1 MDHHGVFS
9 GPHADAVLA
18 DINEKIELAYTH
30 LVNCKYIFL
39 SPGTS
44 WIYTYASTGEIV
56 GNCHKIPQA
65 QFSKSKL
72 TFAQCMDAFQNIHT
86 NIKSI
91 SPNAIIIWTVSP
103 VRHIRDGLIENQ
115 RSKSLLILAIDEIQ
129 QTYPGTC
136 YFPAYEIMLDQLRD
150 YRYYREDL
158 IHPSAVAIDIIWD
171 LFREEYLDRME
182 IGLHREIKK
191 INAALNHRFLHDR
204 PEAKASFAKA
214 QLAAIDQ
221 LANLIPGTNW
231 AKESAYFSSLLR
243 D

>member
-1 MDHHGVFS
+1 MSWTGPEFTNVAMPPVPERIRYADKIFLSGSCFSEHIADKLNAFKYQVVDNPFGILYNPVSIAKSLQRIVHKQYYQQSELILYDGLYHSMDHHGVFS

-91 SPNAIIIWTVSP
+91 SLMPSSFGPSVQCGIS
-103 VRHIRDGLIENQ
+103 
-115 RSKSLLILAIDEIQ
+115 
-129 QTYPGTC
+129 GT
-136 YFPAYEIMLDQLRD
+136 A
-150 YRYYREDL
+150 
-158 IHPSAVAIDIIWD
+158 
-171 LFREEYLDRME
+171 
-182 IGLHREIKK
+182 
-191 INAALNHRFLHDR
+191 
-204 PEAKASFAKA
+204 
-214 QLAAIDQ
+214 
-221 LANLIPGTNW
+221 
-231 AKESAYFSSLLR
+231 
-243 D
+243 